1 MPPAFA
7 PRPPRPASETAV
19 LLLHGQPGSG
29 ADWGAVERELAAKF
43 RVIAPDRPGYGTNR
57 AKPGGFAANARAMV
71 GLLDRLGLKRAI
83 IVGHSWGGGAAIAMA
98 RRYPER
104 VAGLVLV
111 GAVGDASALGLSDRL
126 LAQPLLGSLLAV
138 IGFKLA
144 GRLLQLLRLRRM
156 FGNGDVL
163 NDAWLEATAQ
173 AWRSSRVW
181 RSFTVEQR
189 ALVRETPALQH
200 SLATLGV
207 PTVVLT
213 GGNDHTVPPAAAAA
227 LASGIPGARLERLPG
242 VGHLL
247 PQQAPQAI
255 VRAVEEVADA
265 ASVTDPP
272 ADPPEEPP
280 VAAAD

>member
-7 PRPPRPASETAV
+7 PTPQPQPELEPAV

-29 ADWGAVERELAAKF
+29 TDWRAVERQLASQF

-57 AKPGGFAANARAMV
+57 AKPGDFAANARAMV
-71 GLLDRLGLKRAI
+71 NLLDRLGQKRAI

-111 GAVGDASALGLSDRL
+111 GAVGDGSALGLSDRL

-144 GRLLQLLRLRRM
+144 GRLLRLRRLRRR
-156 FGNGDVL
+156 FGSGETTDDV
-163 NDAWLEATAQ
+163 WLEATAR
-173 AWRSSRVW
+173 AWRSGRVW
-181 RSFTVEQR
+181 RSFAVEQR
-189 ALVRETPALQH
+189 ALVRETPALQGA
-200 SLATLGV
+200 LGTLGV

-213 GGNDHTVPPAAAAA
+213 GDNDHTVPPTAAA
-227 LASGIPGARLERLPG
+227 
-242 VGHLL
+242 
-247 PQQAPQAI
+247 
-255 VRAVEEVADA
+255 
-265 ASVTDPP
+265 
-272 ADPPEEPP
+272 
-280 VAAAD
+280 